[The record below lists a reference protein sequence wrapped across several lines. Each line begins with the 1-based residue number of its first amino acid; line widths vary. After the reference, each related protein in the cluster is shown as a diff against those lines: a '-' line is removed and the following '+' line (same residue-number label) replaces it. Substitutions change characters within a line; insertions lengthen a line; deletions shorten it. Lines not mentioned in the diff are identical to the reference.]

1 MGRQRRERTVE
12 AAVLGHGVVHSVYGR
27 EAPIVRERCCS
38 RAALR
43 SLLWTAVLTALLG
56 GAGQHGDRV
65 VDLVAM
71 NRAARAERL
80 VDDTVAALAAYPF
93 ATVAGLH
100 GCSMHER
107 ERVDGSEFKV
117 DLAVTETSTGSLKI
131 EGVLRD
137 TKSQRAMSSFV
148 TYRDRT

>member
-1 MGRQRRERTVE
+1 MGRQRRDLIDTELT
-12 AAVLGHGVVHSVYGR
+12 LGHGTVHSVYGR
-27 EAPIVRERCCS
+27 EAPIVRERCCW

-43 SLLWTAVLTALLG
+43 SLVWTAVLTALLG
-56 GAGQHGDRV
+56 GAGQHGGRI
-65 VDLVAM
+65 VDLEGM
-71 NRAARAERL
+71 WRAARAERL

-100 GCSMHER
+100 GCAMLER
-107 ERVDGSEFKV
+107 ERAEGSEFKV
-117 DLAVTETSTGSLKI
+117 ELAVTQTSTGSLKI

-137 TKSQRAMSSFV
+137 TRSQQAVSQFV